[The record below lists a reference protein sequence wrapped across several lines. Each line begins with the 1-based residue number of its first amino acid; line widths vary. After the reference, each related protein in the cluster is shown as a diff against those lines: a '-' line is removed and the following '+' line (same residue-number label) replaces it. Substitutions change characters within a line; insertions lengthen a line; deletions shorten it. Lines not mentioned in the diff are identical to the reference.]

1 MITLNQKIV
10 SVKGLFHVFPTEDS
24 PFDFLDLIEIYF
36 GLERGS
42 LLIKCNGSKEN
53 LACEFNRELE
63 SVSLGEYGSFKIFDV
78 GGLDLFRPLQGE
90 TLRDMKKLYDIHGEI
105 GFRLLFRHTLL
116 DLINWGDELLV
127 LPQPNAFS
135 GEYFCKQE

>member
-24 PFDFLDLIEIYF
+24 PFDFQNLIEIYF

-63 SVSLGEYGSFKIFDV
+63 SVSLGEYGAFKIFDV
-78 GGLDLFRPLQGE
+78 GGLD
-90 TLRDMKKLYDIHGEI
+90 
-105 GFRLLFRHTLL
+105 LFRHTLL

-127 LPQPNAFS
+127 LQQPNALS